1 MTDAPAESAE
11 ARMTLFDHLSELR
24 GRLLKVTLAAGV
36 LGVSSLVFS
45 RWIYG
50 LLMRPVLLALP
61 ADASSLVYTSAIEEL
76 NVLMKVGL
84 YCGVFLSTPVLLW
97 QVWGF
102 VSPGLYEQE
111 RHLAGPFVFVGT
123 GAFLAGAAFC
133 YFVVLPPM
141 FQFLLRDPAAMA
153 LEQRLEGAR
162 PGEDDALRY
171 LRLGEVKKAGDV
183 AREAL
188 HALQAEGEGQVKSDA
203 GLFDVSI
210 VSKRHREL
218 QERLSGLGRLIDATH
233 IGLGPAARPVLLSVL
248 DKHVEATRVSAV
260 DEARALALTE
270 QAAALLAGA
279 SATDAAEF
287 AHLWSLQ
294 KELAFGQARFEAQ
307 HWTQPMLAMSQQL
320 SLVLLLLL
328 AFGLIFELPL
338 VMAVLGMAGL
348 LTSAFLMKYQRH
360 AFVFCLILA
369 AVLTPTGDAINL
381 ALMAGPMFLC
391 FELGLLAVWV
401 LEKRRARRA

>member
-1 MTDAPAESAE
+1 MTDDTPESAD
-11 ARMTLFDHLSELR
+11 ARMTLFEHLSELR
-24 GRLLKVTLAAGV
+24 SRLGKVTLAV
-36 LGVSSLVFS
+36 LLLGVSSLVFS
-45 RWIYG
+45 KWIYG

-61 ADASSLVYTSAIEEL
+61 TDASSLVYTSAIEEL

-141 FQFLLRDPAAMA
+141 FQFLLRDPVAVA

-162 PGEDDALRY
+162 LGEDDALRY

-218 QERLSGLGRLIDATH
+218 QERLEGLGRLIDATH
-233 IGLGPAARPVLLSVL
+233 DGLGPAARPVLLSVME
-248 DKHVEATRVSAV
+248 KQVAATRASALDEPQALILA
-260 DEARALALTE
+260 DEA
-270 QAAALLAGA
+270 AARLAGA
-279 SATDAAEF
+279 SAPDAAEF

-294 KELAFGQARFEAQ
+294 KELAFGQARFEAL
-307 HWTQPMLAMSQQL
+307 HWTRPMLAMSQQL

-328 AFGLIFELPL
+328 AFGVIFELPL

-401 LEKRRARRA
+401 LEKRRARLA